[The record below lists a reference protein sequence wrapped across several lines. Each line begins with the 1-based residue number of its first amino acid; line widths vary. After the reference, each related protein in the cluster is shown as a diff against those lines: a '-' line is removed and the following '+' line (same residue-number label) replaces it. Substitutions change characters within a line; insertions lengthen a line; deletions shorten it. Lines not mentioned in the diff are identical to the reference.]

1 MNGSGLEIFMS
12 YVGDEILGSNWLR
25 LGRVRRWPSFSRSF
39 WGAHS
44 SFVSITERS
53 FSLSGWRFSG
63 WTTCGSKHYRKL
75 GYKYWRIALWI
86 WFVFDP
92 EKIADF
98 IDSFDK
104 WITFR
109 SIFQGV
115 DMNSCQLPASM
126 LRRASFVA
134 QSNAW
139 VSLQRLMGFTE
150 ASEDGW
156 VPYSMLHHGSYFKR
170 KVENVAVDK
179 AGRRRFSLSSHEM
192 QLGWGFIAL
201 NRIISHS

>member
-1 MNGSGLEIFMS
+1 MS
-12 YVGDEILGSNWLR
+12 YVGDENLGSNWLR
-25 LGRVRRWPSFSRSF
+25 LGRWPTFSRSF
-39 WGAHS
+39 GVHIHHLSPSPSARS
-44 SFVSITERS
+44 LFTE
-53 FSLSGWRFSG
+53 GFSG

-115 DMNSCQLPASM
+115 DMNSCQLPS
-126 LRRASFVA
+126 RASFLA

-150 ASEDGW
+150 ASRAGW

-170 KVENVAVDK
+170 KVKNVSVDK
-179 AGRRRFSLSSHEM
+179 ADSRRFRLSSHEM
-192 QLGWGFIAL
+192 QLGWKFIAL
-201 NRIISHS
+201 NRKISHS